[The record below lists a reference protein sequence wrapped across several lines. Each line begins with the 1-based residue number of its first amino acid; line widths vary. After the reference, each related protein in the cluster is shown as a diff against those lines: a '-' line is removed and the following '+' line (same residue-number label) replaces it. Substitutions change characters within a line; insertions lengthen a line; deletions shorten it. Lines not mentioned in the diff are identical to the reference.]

1 MYKLNKLNFSK
12 TISSSQMGVED
23 NNSEWLGIPKNLLM
37 ECAGYSFTQK
47 IIEHYNLKPYQRVII
62 FSGLGNNGGDS
73 FVIARHLSSMKIYID
88 LILVGVPEK
97 IRTEESRLNWN
108 IIQNLSLAI
117 QIRVIKDSS
126 EFKKLQVEL
135 NKIKIDLIIDGLLG
149 TGIKGKI
156 REPISSA
163 IDLINDFQSQGKN
176 IASIDVP
183 SGMNPDTG
191 NILDKAVKADFV
203 VTFHKLKKG
212 LNENTEYIKKVEVS
226 PIGIPLEANLFVGR
240 GNLLP
245 TVKMHPEYSH
255 KGENGKVLVIGGSK
269 DYSGAPAL
277 ASLAAIKIGVDLV
290 RTFVPE
296 SISEIVKKYSPNL
309 IVNHG
314 SGDYI
319 SIEHLAS
326 LKELIEWADAIL
338 IGPGMGINNI
348 TQETTL
354 KILDILSELNKPCVI
369 DADALKLIKNNLKL
383 IQRSNIILTP
393 HEGEFKIMTGVSLP
407 PMENFIERLENV
419 SRVAK
424 RYGATFLVKGK
435 YDLISNGIERKINQT
450 GCSQMTVGGTG
461 DILAGLCAAF
471 MSVNNSAFNSACSAA
486 FLNGLAGELCLEE
499 VGDFFT
505 SLDMINKIPA
515 TLKKLL

>member
-1 MYKLNKLNFSK
+1 MAS
-12 TISSSQMGVED
+12 ED

-37 ECAGYSFTQK
+37 ECAGYSFTQN
-47 IIEHYNLKPYQRVII
+47 IIEYYNLKPYQRVII

-73 FVIARHLSSMKIYID
+73 FVIARHLSSMKIYVD
-88 LILVGVPEK
+88 LILIGLPEK

-108 IIQNLSLAI
+108 IIQNLKLAI
-117 QIRVIKDSS
+117 QIRIIKDSS
-126 EFKKLQVEL
+126 EFKNLQEEL
-135 NKIKIDLIIDGLLG
+135 NKIKFELIIDGLLG

-163 IDLINDFQSQGKN
+163 IDLINEFQSKGIK
-176 IASIDVP
+176 ITSIDVP

-191 NILDKAVKADFV
+191 TILDKVIKADYV
-203 VTFHKLKKG
+203 ITFHKLKNG
-212 LNENTEYIKKVEVS
+212 LKENTEYAKKVEVC

-240 GNLLP
+240 GDLIP
-245 TVKMHPEYSH
+245 TIKIHPESSH
-255 KGENGKVLVIGGSK
+255 KGENGKILVIGGSK

-296 SISEIVKKYSPNL
+296 SISEIIKKYSPNL

-319 SIEHLAS
+319 SVEHLAS

-348 TQETTL
+348 TQEATL

-393 HEGEFKIMTGVSLP
+393 HEGEFKIMTGESLP

-461 DILAGLCAAF
+461 DVLAGLCTAF
-471 MSVNNSAFNSACSAA
+471 MSVKNSAFNSACSAA

-505 SLDMINKIPA
+505 ALNMINKIPA
-515 TLKKLL
+515 TLKKIL